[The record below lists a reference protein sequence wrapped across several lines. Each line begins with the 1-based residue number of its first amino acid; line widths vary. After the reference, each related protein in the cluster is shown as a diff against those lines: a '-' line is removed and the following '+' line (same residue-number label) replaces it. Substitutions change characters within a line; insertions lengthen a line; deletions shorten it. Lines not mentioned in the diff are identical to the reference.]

1 MTYCPVCDKDFPST
15 HPCPQCG
22 SPGIPRAIAG
32 FVVSLIAGAVILLT
46 TIIALLFWP
55 PMAAII
61 FFFMPWLAAI
71 DALVPIVW
79 ISWVP
84 IIGLIAAILIIIGA
98 TLIYLP
104 GKEYAG
110 ASLVLIFSII
120 SLVVLGGFI
129 VGITLG
135 VVGAALGYA
144 KR

>member
-1 MTYCPVCDKDFPST
+1 MGTMVKTNPVTITP
-15 HPCPQCG
+15 PG
-22 SPGIPRAIAG
+22 SSVP
-32 FVVSLIAGAVILLT
+32 
-46 TIIALLFWP
+46 
-55 PMAAII
+55 AAII
-61 FFFMPWLAAI
+61 
-71 DALVPIVW
+71 
-79 ISWVP
+79 
-84 IIGLIAAILIIIGA
+84 IIIGA